1 MAAIGSTAEE
11 EGAGRSGPSGD
22 LYGAGCLRFDFRAGP
37 RGSHRPPAG
46 RISKIYNRADVIGS
60 ARSASPGFPPGPRGY
75 PILGVLPHLRSDPIR
90 TFVDAADRY
99 GDFVH
104 LKAGPYH
111 GFLASD
117 PADIKHVL
125 QDNARN
131 YHKSPL
137 YDRLRDSLGN
147 GLLTSEDSFW
157 LRQRR
162 LAQPAFHRQRV
173 LAMAEAMADCTE
185 QMLERWDRTASR
197 GETIDIVAEMMALTQ
212 AIIVRTM
219 FSTDLGATAAIVN
232 RTWPIINRRI
242 GETFWSTKL
251 ETSLPLPAN
260 RRFWGALREL
270 ETVVYQIIADRR
282 QTRRDESD
290 LLSMFLAARDDE
302 TGAGMTDRQLRDEV
316 LTMLLAGHE
325 TTSLALSWTY
335 YLLSRH
341 PDVDQRIA
349 DEVDRVIGG
358 ERPSFAHIDR
368 LTSTRRTIEE
378 SLRLYP
384 PAWGFSR
391 RALADDEVGGYQ
403 IPKGSLVFLIP
414 FVLHRRPKLWPN
426 PDRFDPDRFAPEHES
441 TRPRFAYIPFGG
453 GPRGCIGNQFAMVEA
468 QLIVAAVA
476 QRYRIELVPDQ
487 DIRPEPLITLRPA
500 PGIRAILK
508 KRAPRG
514 AGTLAGSAR

>member
-1 MAAIGSTAEE
+1 VRAH
-11 EGAGRSGPSGD
+11 RSE
-22 LYGAGCLRFDFRAGP
+22 L
-37 RGSHRPPAG
+37 
-46 RISKIYNRADVIGS
+46 
-60 ARSASPGFPPGPRGY
+60 PPGPRGY

-90 TFVDAADRY
+90 TFLDAAERY

-111 GFLASD
+111 GFLLSD

-137 YDRLRDSLGN
+137 YERLRDSLGN

-162 LAQPAFHRQRV
+162 LAQPAFHRQR
-173 LAMAEAMADCTE
+173 LMTMADAMVACTE
-185 QMLERWDRTASR
+185 QVLERWDRTAAL
-197 GETIDIVAEMMALTQ
+197 GATIDVVAEMMALTQ

-219 FSTDLGATAAIVN
+219 FSTDLGATTGIVN

-251 ETSLPLPAN
+251 ETTLPLPAN
-260 RRFWGALREL
+260 LRFWRALREL
-270 ETVVYQIIADRR
+270 ETVVYRIIADRR
-282 QTRRDESD
+282 ETRRDETD
-290 LLSMFLAARDDE
+290 LLSMLLSARDEE
-302 TGAGMTDRQLRDEV
+302 TGAGMTDRQLCDEV

-335 YLLSRH
+335 YLLSQH
-341 PDVDQRIA
+341 PDVEQSIT
-349 DEVDRVIGG
+349 DEVDQVIGG
-358 ERPSFAHIDR
+358 GRPSFLHLDR
-368 LTSTRRTIEE
+368 LTCTRRAIEE

-391 RALADDEVGGYQ
+391 QAIGDDEIGGYRV
-403 IPKGSLVFLIP
+403 PRGSLVFLIP
-414 FVLHRRPKLWPN
+414 FVVHRRPRLWPD
-426 PDRFDPDRFAPEHES
+426 PERFDPNRFAPEHES
-441 TRPRFAYIPFGG
+441 ARPRFAYIPFGG

-468 QLIVAAVA
+468 QLIVAAIA

-500 PGIRAILK
+500 PGIRAFLK
-508 KRAPRG
+508 KRTPLL
-514 AGTLAGSAR
+514 TSWPSC

>member
-1 MAAIGSTAEE
+1 
-11 EGAGRSGPSGD
+11 
-22 LYGAGCLRFDFRAGP
+22 
-37 RGSHRPPAG
+37 
-46 RISKIYNRADVIGS
+46 VIGS
-60 ARSASPGFPPGPRGY
+60 APSASPGFPPGPRGY
-75 PILGVLPHLRSDPIR
+75 PVLGVLPHLRSDPIR
-90 TFVDAADRY
+90 TFLDAANRY
-99 GDFVH
+99 GEFVH

-157 LRQRR
+157 LHQRR
-162 LAQPAFHRQRV
+162 LAQPAFHRQR
-173 LAMAEAMADCTE
+173 LQAMADVMVACTS
-185 QMLERWDRTASR
+185 QMLERWDQSTSPADPRDV
-197 GETIDIVAEMMALTQ
+197 GAEMMALTQ
-212 AIIVRTM
+212 SIIVRTM
-219 FSTDLGATAAIVN
+219 FSTDLGAAGAVLD

-260 RRFWGALREL
+260 RRFWRALREL
-270 ETVVYQIIADRR
+270 DTVVYQIIAERR

-316 LTMLLAGHE
+316 VTMLLAGHE
-325 TTSLALSWTY
+325 TTSLLLSWTY
-335 YLLSRH
+335 YLLSQH
-341 PDVDQRIA
+341 PGARRSIE
-349 DEVDRVIGG
+349 DEVDREIGNG
-358 ERPSFAHIDR
+358 RPTFAHIDR
-368 LTSTRRTIEE
+368 LTFTRRVLEE

-391 RALADDEVGGYQ
+391 RALGDDELGGYR

-414 FVLHRRPKLWPN
+414 FVVHRRPKLWPD
-426 PDRFDPDRFAPEHES
+426 PDRFDPGRFAPEHES

-453 GPRGCIGNQFAMVEA
+453 GPRGCIGNQFAMLEA
-468 QLIVAAVA
+468 QLIVATIA

-487 DIRPEPLITLRPA
+487 HIRPEPLITLRPA
-500 PGIRAILK
+500 PAIRAILK
-508 KRAPRG
+508 TR
-514 AGTLAGSAR
+514 

>member
-1 MAAIGSTAEE
+1 M
-11 EGAGRSGPSGD
+11 
-22 LYGAGCLRFDFRAGP
+22 
-37 RGSHRPPAG
+37 
-46 RISKIYNRADVIGS
+46 IGS
-60 ARSASPGFPPGPRGY
+60 AGSAAPGFPPGPRGY
-75 PILGVLPHLRSDPIR
+75 PVLGVLPHLRSNPIR
-90 TFVDAADRY
+90 TFLDAADRY
-99 GDFVH
+99 GDLVH

-111 GFLASD
+111 GFLACD

-173 LAMAEAMADCTE
+173 QAMAEAMVDCTR
-185 QMLERWDRTASR
+185 QMLERWDGIASR
-197 GETIDIVAEMMALTQ
+197 GDAIDIVAEMMALTQ

-260 RRFWGALREL
+260 RRFWRALREL

-282 QTRRDESD
+282 KTRRDESD
-290 LLSMFLAARDDE
+290 LLSMFLAARDEE

-316 LTMLLAGHE
+316 VTMLLAGHE

-335 YLLSRH
+335 YLLSQH
-341 PDVDQRIA
+341 PEVEQGIA
-349 DEVDRVIGG
+349 DEVERVIGDG
-358 ERPSFAHIDR
+358 QPGFEHLDR
-368 LTSTRRTIEE
+368 LICTRRAIEE

-391 RALADDEVGGYQ
+391 RALGDDGIGGYRV
-403 IPKGSLVFLIP
+403 PRGSLVFVIP
-414 FVLHRRPKLWPN
+414 FVIHRRPKLWPN
-426 PDRFDPDRFAPEHES
+426 PDRFDPDRFTPEQEAQ
-441 TRPRFAYIPFGG
+441 RPRFAYIPFGG

-476 QRYRIELVPDQ
+476 QRYRIELVRDQ

-500 PGIRAILK
+500 PGIRAIVS
-508 KRAPRG
+508 KRAPRSLVPPV
-514 AGTLAGSAR
+514 TLSRRPSSTPH